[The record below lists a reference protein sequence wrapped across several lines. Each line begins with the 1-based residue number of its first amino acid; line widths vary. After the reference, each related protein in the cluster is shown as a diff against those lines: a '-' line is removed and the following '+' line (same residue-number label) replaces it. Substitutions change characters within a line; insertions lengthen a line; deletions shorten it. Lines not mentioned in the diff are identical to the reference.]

1 MIEQFVPLPQV
12 LPPDRFDQWQGELSA
27 SDSER
32 VNAARPVLGPLFA
45 AAPYLADLAQK
56 HAGFLVSAL
65 FASPRKT
72 LDAIL
77 AQAATAGQTA
87 ATRDAISEALRR
99 AKSRAALLIAVAET
113 GGVWTPRQAAEA
125 LSDLADTCLSAGLE
139 FLVRDAVQ
147 AGRFRS
153 VSDGGGRPV
162 NGENCGLAIIALGK
176 HGGRELNYSSDIDIV
191 AFFDPAAGVLTDPE
205 NASQTYTRLVQRLA
219 SLMQERTGNGYVFRT
234 DLRLRPDP
242 GSTPVALSVDA
253 ALTYYEAR
261 GQNWERAAWIKA
273 RQAAGDGA
281 VGARFLADLS
291 PFIWRKHLD
300 FATIADIQAMK
311 RQINMA
317 TNTDATR
324 LAGHNVK
331 LGQGGIREIEFFAQT
346 QQLIAGGREPELR
359 VIPTQTALERLA
371 ESGWITRQS
380 ADDLTRCYWFLRAVE
395 NRIQMRNDEQTHKL
409 PDNAEALLAIAVL
422 MGFETI
428 PDFERKYQAT
438 LAVVSENYANLF
450 VRQSDLA
457 TRSGSLVFTGTD
469 DDPATLENLSGM
481 GFADPRRASALIRKW
496 HYGGY
501 AATRAAASRAHLTEL
516 VPLLLQTL
524 GRTGNADQALQRFD
538 DFVSRLPAGV
548 QLFAMLRTRP
558 ELCQLLVAFMASAAR
573 MAEEVIRRAHVLD
586 GMIDPARTGE
596 VMSPQKMR
604 QKVETFLREATDFE
618 DLIDRARIIGQEQ
631 KFLVSA
637 GLISGTI
644 SADRAAVQFANIAQ
658 TLLQV
663 LFDRV
668 RAEFAARHG
677 VIEGAEVGLLAFGR
691 LASRQMSATSDLDVI
706 LLYQVPEDKE
716 RSDGERPLETIPYF
730 ARLTQRLVAAL
741 SAQTAQGVL
750 YEIDMRLRPSG
761 NAGPLA
767 TSLSGFEAY
776 QMEKAWTWEHQAL
789 TRARPVYGSKGFCQ
803 QVEASIDRILGRKRS
818 ASAILRDVKDMRQ
831 RLLRERPPRHDL
843 DLKLVDG
850 GLTDIEFIAQ
860 SAVLL
865 HYPLLADRR
874 RDVPAILRTLCT
886 SGLLPAGEGL
896 ARSYTLM
903 ATTMQIATACLI
915 NPLEAEQWSDAFR
928 ALVARLTNYPSFDL
942 LSQDLE
948 AMRQRVMAARDIWF
962 ADGKGREAATGRTG
976 EQG

>member
-12 LPPDRFDQWQGELSA
+12 LPSDRFDQWQGELSPP
-27 SDSER
+27 DGER
-32 VNAARPVLGPLFA
+32 VNAARPVLAPLFA

-65 FASPRKT
+65 FASPRET
-72 LDAIL
+72 LDGIL
-77 AQAATAGQTA
+77 SQEATAGQTA
-87 ATRDAISEALRR
+87 ATLDDISQALRR

-113 GGVWTPRQAAEA
+113 GGVWTPRQAAMA
-125 LSDLADTCLSAGLE
+125 LSDLADTCLSAGLS
-139 FLVRDAVQ
+139 FLVREAVS
-147 AGRFRS
+147 AKRFRS
-153 VSDGGGRPV
+153 VSDGDRQPV
-162 NGENCGLAIIALGK
+162 DAANCGLAIIALGK

-191 AFFDPAAGVLTDPE
+191 AFFDPAAGVLTDSE
-205 NASQTYTRLVQRLA
+205 NASRTYTRLVQRLA
-219 SLMQERTGNGYVFRT
+219 SLMQERTEHGYVFRT

-253 ALTYYEAR
+253 ALTYYEGR

-317 TNTDATR
+317 TNTDVTR

-409 PDNAEALLAIAVL
+409 PDSAEALLAIAVL
-422 MGFETI
+422 MGFESI
-428 PDFERKYQAT
+428 PEFERKYRAA

-481 GFADPRRASALIRKW
+481 GFADPQRASALIRKW

-706 LLYQVPEDKE
+706 LLYRTPQDATC
-716 RSDGERPLETIPYF
+716 SNGERPLDKTPYF

-741 SAQTAQGVL
+741 SARTAQGVL

-767 TSLSGFEAY
+767 TSLDGFEAY
-776 QMEKAWTWEHQAL
+776 QMEKAWTSEHQAL

-831 RLLRERPPRHDL
+831 RLLRERPPRHDW

-850 GLTDIEFIAQ
+850 GLTD
-860 SAVLL
+860 
-865 HYPLLADRR
+865 
-874 RDVPAILRTLCT
+874 
-886 SGLLPAGEGL
+886 
-896 ARSYTLM
+896 
-903 ATTMQIATACLI
+903 
-915 NPLEAEQWSDAFR
+915 
-928 ALVARLTNYPSFDL
+928 
-942 LSQDLE
+942 
-948 AMRQRVMAARDIWF
+948 
-962 ADGKGREAATGRTG
+962 
-976 EQG
+976 